1 MRKRIITETAAEPAP
16 SEHIWLDLEAIAEV
30 EVSSESVDFPIENA
44 LLPGL
49 ISGWRAAEP
58 GKQTLRLIFS
68 PAQNLHRIWLHF
80 AEPDVERQ
88 QEYVLRWS
96 ADNGQ
101 TFQEIVRQQW
111 NFNPQGSTEE
121 TEDHRVQLSNVSMLE
136 LVITPD
142 ISSSQAVACLA
153 HWRLA

>member
-1 MRKRIITETAAEPAP
+1 MRKHIITAKEQEPAFEQ
-16 SEHIWLDLEAIAEV
+16 SWLDLEAIAEI
-30 EVSSESVDFPIENA
+30 ELSSEQDNFPIENA
-44 LLPGL
+44 LIPGL
-49 ISGWRAAEP
+49 TAGWRAAEP

-68 PAQNLHRIWLHF
+68 PAQNLKRIWLHF

-111 NFNPQGSTEE
+111 NFNPQSSTEE
-121 TEDHRVQLSNVSMLE
+121 TEDHRVQLSNVSILE

-142 ISSSQAVACLA
+142 ISKGQAVACLA